1 MIKLLKG
8 LYFNNKFY
16 LTTIAVVGL
25 FVLGFFFD
33 TVFML
38 AGISLLALIVVVLA
52 DIITLFVPKNPI
64 NAHRKSMEKMSN
76 GDENHIHLN
85 VESKYPFIVDLSIID
100 EVPFQFQI
108 RDFDKRKSL
117 SKGESVSIKYKLRPV
132 ERGEYHFGN
141 INVLA
146 KSKIG
151 LVSRRLIFD
160 AKEMIPVYP
169 SFLQLRKFE
178 FLAIS
183 NKLTEIGVKK
193 VRRIGN
199 TLEFEHIRNYVVGDD
214 YRALNWK
221 ATARRGEPMVNQY
234 QDEVSQNVFSIID
247 MGRVMKMPFKGMTLL
262 DYSINAALV
271 LSNIAL
277 IKSDK
282 AGLVTFSKNIKALVP
297 PKRKRSHINAI
308 NETLYNQKTDFSETD
323 YHALYTA
330 IRRKIKQRSLLLLF
344 TNFDTLSGMERNI
357 EYFRAI
363 AKKHLLVVIFFVN
376 TELYD
381 LINSEGDSVKDIYN
395 KTIAEKLAYEK
406 REIIKK
412 LEQYHIHTIYT
423 RPENL
428 TVDTINKYLE
438 IKSRRML

>member
-1 MIKLLKG
+1 MIRLLKG
-8 LYFNNKFY
+8 LYFNNRFY
-16 LTTIAVVGL
+16 LSIVLLVAMFIAGYIVDSVYLIASLSLFGL
-25 FVLGFFFD
+25 VIAFLIEIVILF
-33 TVFML
+33 
-38 AGISLLALIVVVLA
+38 GIRSPVKAS
-52 DIITLFVPKNPI
+52 
-64 NAHRKSMEKMSN
+64 RKAMEKLSN
-76 GDENHIHLN
+76 GDENEIILRI
-85 VESKYPFIVDLSIID
+85 ESKYPFKVKLNIID
-100 EVPFQFQI
+100 EAPFQFQI
-108 RDFDKRKSL
+108 RNFGLERQL
-117 SKGESVSIKYKLRPV
+117 NKGESSMISYSLRPT

-141 INVLA
+141 INIFVSSQLGLI
-146 KSKIG
+146 SRKI
-151 LVSRRLIFD
+151 IFD
-160 AKEMIPVYP
+160 AEEMVPVYP

-183 NKLTEIGVKK
+183 NKLTEVGIKK
-193 VRRIGN
+193 IRRLGN

-234 QDEVSQNVFSIID
+234 QDEVSQNVYSVID
-247 MGRVMKMPFKGMTLL
+247 MGRVMKMPFNEMTLL
-262 DYSINAALV
+262 DYSINASLV
-271 LSNIAL
+271 LSSIAL
-277 IKSDK
+277 LKQDK
-282 AGLVTFSKNIKALVP
+282 AGLLTFSKDIKTIVP
-297 PKRKRSHINAI
+297 PKQKRSHINTI
-308 NETLYNQKTDFSETD
+308 NETLYNQLTDFAESDYET
-323 YHALYTA
+323 LYTA
-330 IRRKIKQRSLLLLF
+330 VRRKIKQRSLILLF

-376 TELYD
+376 TELYE
-381 LINSEGDSVKDIYN
+381 LINSDGDTIKQVYS

-412 LEQYHIHTIYT
+412 LESNGIHTIYT